1 MKKSIF
7 LMLVGFILLTGFEAK
22 SQVSFKIKNAGFTVS
37 GGFDKFTTDIKYNE
51 ADPTK
56 STFAGI
62 INAATIN
69 TDNKKRDEHLRQPE
83 YFDAVKYP
91 SVTFK
96 STSVKAN
103 GAGKLIVNGNL
114 TIKNVSKPVV
124 LNVAVKKV
132 AGKNEFST
140 SLDINRRDFGV
151 GEKSFILAD
160 KLTIALKIAS

>member
-7 LMLVGFILLTGFEAK
+7 FMLVGFIVLSVFEAK
-22 SQVSFKIKNAGFTVS
+22 SQVNFKIKNAGFTVN

-51 ADPTK
+51 TDVTK
-56 STFAGI
+56 STFAGT

-83 YFDAVKYP
+83 YFDVVKYP
-91 SVTFK
+91 TVTFK
-96 STSVKAN
+96 STSVKSN

-114 TIKNVSKPVV
+114 TIKNVTKPVV
-124 LNVAVKKV
+124 LNVSVKKV

-151 GEKSFILAD
+151 GEKSFILSD